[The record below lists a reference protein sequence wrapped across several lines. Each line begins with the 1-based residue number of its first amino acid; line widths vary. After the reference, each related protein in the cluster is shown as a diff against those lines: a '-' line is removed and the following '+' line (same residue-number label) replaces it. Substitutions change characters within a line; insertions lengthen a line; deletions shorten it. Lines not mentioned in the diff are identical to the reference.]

1 MDSSSKYQKIAGAK
15 SLKNSWLLDVVNAI
29 NNHVPSFDQLFDKET
44 FYKFVLCVIVVA
56 VLFVYMM
63 VKVFKVRVR
72 EYPFNASDDREWRDW
87 KPANPFHF
95 PWQEVDGQ
103 PKKCHVKQE

>member
-1 MDSSSKYQKIAGAK
+1 MLNLNQLNSESNGIRIIFKIISPHPDLISKFVFHPIQ
-15 SLKNSWLLDVVNAI
+15 
-29 NNHVPSFDQLFDKET
+29 ET